1 MPQLQSTAPPLF
13 MPSEIRSVMIG
24 LMLVILLAAIDQTII
39 SMALPMMSAELHG
52 VDLLAWVISG
62 YLVAMAVVTPI
73 YGKVG
78 DLYGRRATL
87 SFSISLFL
95 LASVACAMATSMP
108 MLVAARI
115 LQGIGGGGLFAVS
128 QAIIADVVAPR
139 ERARYQAYLSGTYA
153 TASVAGPIVGGLM
166 INYLSWRW
174 VFWINIPIGLAAFI
188 ISRRTL
194 ILLPVPHIKR
204 SINYA
209 GAFLLCTGLA
219 ALLTGVTRVGQGH
232 PWLAADNIK
241 LFAAAAIL
249 LAMFVAQQRHAVEP
263 ILPLPLLRIP
273 TVLISCAVLFIAFAL
288 VISLSVLIPLRA
300 QMMTGIGTDA
310 VALQLMSLTLSAP
323 IGAFISG
330 KIMTRSG
337 LFKPC
342 QLVGTAIVPVALL
355 GFAVNSPTSIALCT
369 MFIGLTGFGI
379 GLQFSTGLVAVQNAV
394 PQQHVGI
401 ATATVAFSRSLGA
414 AIGVAVLTSVLLASL
429 RESLPAAGSSL
440 SGADVMKDLISGA
453 LVTAASTQKAV
464 LELAVQDAFR
474 EIFML
479 SASISVIAFF
489 LVLLLSNDV
498 LRDRAS
504 AADQADASV

>member
-1 MPQLQSTAPPLF
+1 
-13 MPSEIRSVMIG
+13 
-24 LMLVILLAAIDQTII
+24 
-39 SMALPMMSAELHG
+39 
-52 VDLLAWVISG
+52 
-62 YLVAMAVVTPI
+62 
-73 YGKVG
+73 
-78 DLYGRRATL
+78 
-87 SFSISLFL
+87 
-95 LASVACAMATSMP
+95 
-108 MLVAARI
+108 
-115 LQGIGGGGLFAVS
+115 
-128 QAIIADVVAPR
+128 
-139 ERARYQAYLSGTYA
+139 
-153 TASVAGPIVGGLM
+153 
-166 INYLSWRW
+166 
-174 VFWINIPIGLAAFI
+174 
-188 ISRRTL
+188 
-194 ILLPVPHIKR
+194 
-204 SINYA
+204 
-209 GAFLLCTGLA
+209 
-219 ALLTGVTRVGQGH
+219 
-232 PWLAADNIK
+232 
-241 LFAAAAIL
+241 
-249 LAMFVAQQRHAVEP
+249 
-263 ILPLPLLRIP
+263 
-273 TVLISCAVLFIAFAL
+273 VLISCAVLFIAFAL

-342 QLVGTAIVPVALL
+342 QVVGTAIVPVALL

-429 RESLPAAGSSL
+429 RESLPAADSSL
-440 SGADVMKDLISGA
+440 SGADLMKDLISGA